1 MFIIYILPMPAYAYG
16 YYTYKARSEELQQR
30 PHGSQNL
37 KYFLC
42 GPLPCT
48 PPPPKKKIADH
59 CKNLSYSFLPE
70 EILHRLT

>member
-48 PPPPKKKIADH
+48 PPPQKKK
-59 CKNLSYSFLPE
+59 L
-70 EILHRLT
+70 LTTVKTSATHFCQKKFFTD